1 MTDKELRKLKKPE
14 LLEILFYLQ
23 KEVEALKAENDKLS
37 QRLDNAAKIGLTD
50 DDINR
55 ITAAFKTTMG
65 DTLKVKV
72 VRNADKP
79 KEQGEDGT

>member
-23 KEVEALKAENDKLS
+23 KEVETLKAENDKLS

-50 DDINR
+50 DDIDR

-79 KEQGEDGT
+79 KE

>member
-1 MTDKELRKLKKPE
+1 MGYSVMTDKELRKLKKPE

-23 KEVEALKAENDKLS
+23 KEVEMLKAENDRLS
-37 QRLDNAAKIGLTD
+37 QRLDNATKIGLTD
-50 DDINR
+50 DDIDR
-55 ITAAFKTTMG
+55 ITTAFKTTMG

-79 KEQGEDGT
+79 KE

>member
-1 MTDKELRKLKKPE
+1 MTDKELRKLKRAE

-23 KEVEALKAENDKLS
+23 KEVETLKAENDKLS

-50 DDINR
+50 DDIQK
-55 ITAAFKTTMG
+55 ITDAFKSTMG

-72 VRNADKP
+72 VRNADKA
-79 KEQGEDGT
+79 KE

>member
-23 KEVEALKAENDKLS
+23 KEVETLKAENDKLS

-50 DDINR
+50 DDIQK
-55 ITAAFKTTMG
+55 ITDAFKSTMG

-72 VRNADKP
+72 VRNAEKP
-79 KEQGEDGT
+79 KE

>member
-79 KEQGEDGT
+79 KE